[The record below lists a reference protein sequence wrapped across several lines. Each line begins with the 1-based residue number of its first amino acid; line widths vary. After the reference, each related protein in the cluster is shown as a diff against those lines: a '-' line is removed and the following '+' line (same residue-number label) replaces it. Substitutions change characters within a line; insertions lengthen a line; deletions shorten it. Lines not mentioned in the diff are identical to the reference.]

1 MQVKDI
7 KILNKFD
14 FYQLFTNFAIKYIK
28 FSLKGF
34 FVLYNAVDIQ
44 KILPHRYPFLLLD
57 RVTELIAGKHIEGFK
72 NVSIS
77 EPVFQGHFPDHP
89 IYPGVMIIEGMA
101 QAGGILAFKSM
112 DNASQ
117 EEINNKVV
125 YFMSI
130 DKAKFRTP
138 VVPGDQLI
146 YKIDVIR
153 NKGVVWQL
161 DAKAY
166 VDDKLVAQA
175 ELKAM
180 IVDKN
185 KV

>member
-1 MQVKDI
+1 M
-7 KILNKFD
+7 
-14 FYQLFTNFAIKYIK
+14 
-28 FSLKGF
+28 
-34 FVLYNAVDIQ
+34 LYDVVEIQ

-57 RVTELIAGKHIEGFK
+57 RVTKLEKGVSIEAFK

-77 EPVFQGHFPDHP
+77 EPIFQGHFPDHP

-101 QAGGILAFKSM
+101 QAGGVLAFKS
-112 DNASQ
+112 SSEEEQ
-117 EEINNKVV
+117 EEAANKVV

-130 DKAKFRTP
+130 DKAKFRSP
-138 VVPGDQLI
+138 VTPGDQLV
-146 YKIDVIR
+146 YKLTVIKQR
-153 NKGVVWQL
+153 GAIWQL

-180 IVDKN
+180 IVDK
-185 KV
+185 

>member
-1 MQVKDI
+1 M
-7 KILNKFD
+7 
-14 FYQLFTNFAIKYIK
+14 
-28 FSLKGF
+28 
-34 FVLYNAVDIQ
+34 LYNVVEIQ

-57 RVTELIAGKHIEGFK
+57 RVTDLTKGEYIEGYK

-101 QAGGILAFKSM
+101 QAGGVLAFKSM
-112 DNASQ
+112 DNATQ
-117 EEINNKVV
+117 EEIENKVV

-130 DKAKFRTP
+130 DKAKFRAP
-138 VVPGDQLI
+138 VTPGDQLV
-146 YKIDVIR
+146 YKISVIK
-153 NKGVVWQL
+153 NKGAIWQL

-180 IVDKN
+180 IVDK
-185 KV
+185 